1 MFIFVFLI
9 IIVFFLTL
17 LRLLT
22 NNVVI
27 WWSVF
32 LIITIIFIMLNKSV
46 KSIVTIINYF
56 VIQESLGLLFLM
68 LATGYY
74 QFFIILIKV
83 GVSPFH
89 FWLFSVTNNI
99 VGFNLMWFL
108 TFQKLPFLVILLQ
121 LFWFNTILILI
132 FGLLVCYLQ
141 MFLLKNYKN
150 LIVVSS
156 TESFTWIILGLFF
169 SFINSFYL
177 FFYYI
182 LLIILLIV
190 KVSKQ
195 NLNFFNWETV
205 LVFLNLPYSVS
216 FFVKIFTL
224 SELLNLESIFVLF
237 LLILMFLSVL
247 SFSFWIINLR
257 VKTNVWVQN
266 NSKFIF
272 FLTLPLIIVFII

>member
-1 MFIFVFLI
+1 M
-9 IIVFFLTL
+9 
-17 LRLLT
+17 LT

-46 KSIVTIINYF
+46 KSVVSIINYF
-56 VIQESLGLLFLM
+56 VIQEGLGLLFLI
-68 LATGYY
+68 LASGYY

-99 VGFNLMWFL
+99 LGFNLLWFL
-108 TFQKLPFLVILLQ
+108 TFQKLPFLVVILQ
-121 LFWFNTILILI
+121 IFWFNVIVFLV
-132 FGLLVCYLQ
+132 FGLLLCYLQ
-141 MFLLKNYKN
+141 IFLLKNYKN

-156 TESFTWIILGLFF
+156 TESFSWIILGVFF
-169 SFINSFYL
+169 SFINCFFL
-177 FFYYI
+177 FFYYM
-182 LLIILLIV
+182 LLIMLLIV
-190 KVSKQ
+190 KMSKQ

-205 LVFLNLPYSVS
+205 LVFLNLPYRVS

-224 SELLNLESIFVLF
+224 SELLNLESVFVLL

-247 SFSFWIINLR
+247 SFRFWLINLR
-257 VKTNVWVQN
+257 VKTNIWVQN
-266 NSKFIF
+266 NSKVIF
-272 FLTLPLIIVFII
+272 FLALPLIMVFII